1 MLRVVRVINLDIP
14 DHYFCSVSM
23 TTQAAY
29 QINVQIFDRYNNVL
43 FDQTRQSQ
51 MALPM
56 INDTFLSTSDGL
68 SLQVSC
74 EESNDLDI
82 RLTDMTIKAQDD
94 IISQSYLLVAEDSGD
109 YDYNDLWLTISSWR
123 YQG

>member
-29 QINVQIFDRYNNVL
+29 QINVKIFDQYNNVL

-51 MALPM
+51 LALPM
-56 INDTFLSTSDGL
+56 INDTFLSTSNGL

-82 RLTDMTIKAQDD
+82 RLTDMTIKAPDD
-94 IISQSYLLVAEDSGD
+94 IISQSYLLVAEDSDD